1 MGNLDA
7 MSAPDRPL
15 GLVVGALRVMLHF
28 LYALPGNDVFA
39 PVADPEQLFAAM
51 RRELP
56 DLTPSD
62 LAFASGVANQLGR
75 QLRQVSWR
83 LRGGSGKPKSAEPRP
98 RRVGA
103 RRFKPD
109 DPKLLAL
116 PVVIGCWRAHIGLK
130 TAWKVKDVIRRAK
143 DLPDFGAA
151 LMRVASDGNGI
162 TSHRLGLWLS
172 RVEGL
177 AIDGMALRCA
187 EVKFGYP
194 RWTLIEV
201 PPA

>member
-1 MGNLDA
+1 MNEEPNRGTA
-7 MSAPDRPL
+7 TVSATSDRPL
-15 GLVVGALRVMLHF
+15 GAVVDPLRVMLHF
-28 LYALPGNDVFA
+28 LYVLPRNDVFV
-39 PVADPEQLFAAM
+39 PVADPEQLFATM

-83 LRGGSGKPKSAEPRP
+83 LRGGSGKQKSAEPRP
-98 RRVGA
+98 RRVGV

-116 PVVIGCWRAHIGLK
+116 PTVIRCWRTHMGLK
-130 TAWKVKDVIRRAK
+130 IAWKVKDVIRRAK
-143 DLPDFGAA
+143 DLPDFEAT

-162 TSHRLGLWLS
+162 TSHRLGLGCRVS
-172 RVEGL
+172 RAWRL
-177 AIDGMALRCA
+177 TAWR
-187 EVKFGYP
+187 
-194 RWTLIEV
+194 
-201 PPA
+201 